1 MKHLHFVV
9 PLAVAALMLTAAPEL
24 HAQNNDLPKLPG
36 QASGASS
43 PGPAAAAQAPAPVA
57 APTTPVVAG
66 PTLPAP
72 ADAAPATAD
81 TPKAAAP
88 KVATPKVAATAPAGQ
103 KFEYWTAAKPTV
115 RVYPQPSAR
124 SSFMRD
130 EYYVI
135 EQSIK
140 VLDTVPG
147 GNKLPWLKVLTPSNK
162 IGYVFSG
169 EARPANVSSSG
180 KPVQSINNDD

>member
-1 MKHLHFVV
+1 MKHPHPFM
-9 PLAVAALMLTAAPEL
+9 PLAFAAVALMLTVAPEL
-24 HAQNNDLPKLPG
+24 HAQSSDMPKLPG

-43 PGPAAAAQAPAPVA
+43 SGSAAATQPPAPVA

-72 ADAAPATAD
+72 ANAATPTAVA
-81 TPKAAAP
+81 PKAA
-88 KVATPKVAATAPAGQ
+88 VPKVAATAPAEQ
-103 KFEYWTAAKPTV
+103 KFEYWTASKATV

-135 EQSIK
+135 EQAIK

-147 GNKLPWLKVLTPSNK
+147 GNVLPWLTVLTPSNK

-169 EARPANVSSSG
+169 EARPANVSRSG
-180 KPVQSINNDD
+180 KPVQSINSDD